1 LPRRSNSS
9 SARRIP
15 LGSLTQP
22 GAKPDRGCDACGS
35 QRVTHIAIELTDGS
49 TVDFASC
56 HECEHRRW
64 VEEGTALPVER
75 VLDKARKD

>member
-1 LPRRSNSS
+1 
-9 SARRIP
+9 
-15 LGSLTQP
+15 
-22 GAKPDRGCDACGS
+22 
-35 QRVTHIAIELTDGS
+35 VTHIAIELTDGS